1 MKIGSIYFLVIILFF
16 LLFFSCQRP
25 INPEAELSSNGFLIK
40 DDNGNCKPVSV
51 NGNYVVGEELSD
63 SNTLEVQV
71 NITFPGSY
79 TISTDTING
88 YTFKA
93 NGTFTS
99 KGTFTIK
106 LFGFGNPILAD
117 TD

>member
-1 MKIGSIYFLVIILFF
+1 LLYTACNENSFYFFLVIILFF

-25 INPEAELSSNGFLIK
+25 INPEAELPSNGFLIK

-71 NITFPGSY
+71 NVTFPGLY
-79 TISTDTING
+79 TVSIEFIVD
-88 YTFKA
+88 Y
-93 NGTFTS
+93 
-99 KGTFTIK
+99 
-106 LFGFGNPILAD
+106 LL
-117 TD
+117 